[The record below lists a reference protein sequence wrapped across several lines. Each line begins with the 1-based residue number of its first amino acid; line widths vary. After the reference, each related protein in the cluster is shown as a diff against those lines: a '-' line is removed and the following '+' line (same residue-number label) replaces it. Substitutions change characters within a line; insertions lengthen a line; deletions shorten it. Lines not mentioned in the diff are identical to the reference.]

1 MITECASPTG
11 LPGRHSGIG
20 QGGQRVAFLPRLTV
34 IVSIITLIHSDNYLE
49 KIATKITLA
58 DIAREARV
66 GVATVDRVLNKRAA
80 VKESTALRVLEAAR
94 RLGFTLEQPHYRLA
108 AGKAPVTIRMG
119 FILLQESHSFYLPL
133 ARALKREAAP
143 WLPAGQAPV
152 ILHFA
157 IDAVEAMA
165 QAIHRLSDEVEV
177 LGLVALDH
185 PLIRHAVARAAARGV
200 RVFTLLSDLSVPQRS
215 GYIGLDNHKAGRTAA
230 WFIERLCR
238 GNGEIGIIIGD
249 NRFTCQESCEISFRS
264 CLREQG
270 RQQILEPVRSHERA
284 DIARTVTEQM
294 LTQYPALQAIYA
306 PCGGVEGIVDALR
319 DGGRQQEIALV
330 CHGPL
335 SDSELALIDGTI
347 DIMLNHRLDEFAA
360 VTLRAMADA
369 ASRPHSEVISLPQ
382 PFDIIT
388 KENM

>member
-1 MITECASPTG
+1 MATG
-11 LPGRHSGIG
+11 G
-20 QGGQRVAFLPRLTV
+20 A
-34 IVSIITLIHSDNYLE
+34 
-49 KIATKITLA
+49 
-58 DIAREARV
+58 
-66 GVATVDRVLNKRAA
+66 RAA
-80 VKESTALRVLEAAR
+80 VA
-94 RLGFTLEQPHYRLA
+94 
-108 AGKAPVTIRMG
+108 
-119 FILLQESHSFYLPL
+119 
-133 ARALKREAAP
+133 
-143 WLPAGQAPV
+143 
-152 ILHFA
+152 
-157 IDAVEAMA
+157 
-165 QAIHRLSDEVEV
+165 
-177 LGLVALDH
+177 
-185 PLIRHAVARAAARGV
+185 
-200 RVFTLLSDLSVPQRS
+200 RVFPPSGRGRVTLLSDLSVPQRS

-270 RQQILEPVRSHERA
+270 KGQQILEPVRSHERA

-319 DGGRQQEIALV
+319 DSGRQQEIALV

>member
-1 MITECASPTG
+1 M
-11 LPGRHSGIG
+11 
-20 QGGQRVAFLPRLTV
+20 
-34 IVSIITLIHSDNYLE
+34 N

-80 VKESTALRVLEAAR
+80 VKESTARRVLEAAR

-133 ARALKREAAP
+133 ARALTREAAP

-230 WFIERLCR
+230 WFIER
-238 GNGEIGIIIGD
+238 
-249 NRFTCQESCEISFRS
+249 S

-270 RQQILEPVRSHERA
+270 KGQQILEPVRSHERA

-319 DGGRQQEIALV
+319 DSGRQQEIALV

>member
-1 MITECASPTG
+1 MK
-11 LPGRHSGIG
+11 
-20 QGGQRVAFLPRLTV
+20 
-34 IVSIITLIHSDNYLE
+34 

-133 ARALKREAAP
+133 ARALTREAAP

-185 PLIRHAVARAAARGV
+185 PLIRHAVARAAA
-200 RVFTLLSDLSVPQRS
+200 
-215 GYIGLDNHKAGRTAA
+215 

-270 RQQILEPVRSHERA
+270 KGQQILEPVRSHERA

-319 DGGRQQEIALV
+319 DSGRQQEIALV

>member
-1 MITECASPTG
+1 M
-11 LPGRHSGIG
+11 
-20 QGGQRVAFLPRLTV
+20 
-34 IVSIITLIHSDNYLE
+34 
-49 KIATKITLA
+49 
-58 DIAREARV
+58 
-66 GVATVDRVLNKRAA
+66 
-80 VKESTALRVLEAAR
+80 
-94 RLGFTLEQPHYRLA
+94 
-108 AGKAPVTIRMG
+108 
-119 FILLQESHSFYLPL
+119 
-133 ARALKREAAP
+133 
-143 WLPAGQAPV
+143 
-152 ILHFA
+152 
-157 IDAVEAMA
+157 
-165 QAIHRLSDEVEV
+165 
-177 LGLVALDH
+177 
-185 PLIRHAVARAAARGV
+185 

-270 RQQILEPVRSHERA
+270 KGQQILEPVRSHERA

-306 PCGGVEGIVDALR
+306 PCGGVEGSVDALR
-319 DGGRQQEIALV
+319 DSGRQQEIALV

>member
-1 MITECASPTG
+1 M
-11 LPGRHSGIG
+11 
-20 QGGQRVAFLPRLTV
+20 

-80 VKESTALRVLEAAR
+80 VKESTARRVLEAAR

-133 ARALKREAAP
+133 ARALTREAAP

-264 CLREQG
+264 CLRENRARGNRSLSRFAVMNG
-270 RQQILEPVRSHERA
+270 RISP
-284 DIARTVTEQM
+284 
-294 LTQYPALQAIYA
+294 
-306 PCGGVEGIVDALR
+306 
-319 DGGRQQEIALV
+319 
-330 CHGPL
+330 GP
-335 SDSELALIDGTI
+335 
-347 DIMLNHRLDEFAA
+347 
-360 VTLRAMADA
+360 
-369 ASRPHSEVISLPQ
+369 
-382 PFDIIT
+382 
-388 KENM
+388 

>member
-1 MITECASPTG
+1 
-11 LPGRHSGIG
+11 
-20 QGGQRVAFLPRLTV
+20 
-34 IVSIITLIHSDNYLE
+34 
-49 KIATKITLA
+49 
-58 DIAREARV
+58 
-66 GVATVDRVLNKRAA
+66 
-80 VKESTALRVLEAAR
+80 
-94 RLGFTLEQPHYRLA
+94 
-108 AGKAPVTIRMG
+108 MG

-133 ARALKREAAP
+133 ARALTREAAP

-200 RVFTLLSDLSVPQRS
+200 RVLTLLSDLSVPQRS

-270 RQQILEPVRSHERA
+270 KGQQILEPVRSHERA
-284 DIARTVTEQM
+284 DIAE
-294 LTQYPALQAIYA
+294 
-306 PCGGVEGIVDALR
+306 DR
-319 DGGRQQEIALV
+319 DGTDADSVPGPAGDLRPLRRRRRDRRRAARQ
-330 CHGPL
+330 
-335 SDSELALIDGTI
+335 
-347 DIMLNHRLDEFAA
+347 
-360 VTLRAMADA
+360 
-369 ASRPHSEVISLPQ
+369 RPSAGDRSGLPRSAQ
-382 PFDIIT
+382 RQ
-388 KENM
+388 